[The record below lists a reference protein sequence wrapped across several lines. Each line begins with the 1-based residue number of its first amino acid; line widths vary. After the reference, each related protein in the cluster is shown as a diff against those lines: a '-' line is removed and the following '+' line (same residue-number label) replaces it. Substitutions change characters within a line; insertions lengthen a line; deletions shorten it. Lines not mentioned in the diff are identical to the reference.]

1 MKTDKSIKLGQ
12 IVKAYLYG
20 YTIEISA
27 NNIHSSQSIMVL
39 PHHQYLVL
47 KTGEIKAMNTS
58 SVSRKDNLTSLKRTM
73 RQLRRLITANFPGGK
88 DELWV
93 TLTYSQ
99 NISAVHQDDTK
110 IVYSDFKI
118 FIKRLRNKVN
128 YLEYIAILEPQASG
142 RWHIHVLFKTKDG
155 SKLYI
160 PNTKMER
167 LWGHGFTN
175 TKRLS
180 SHDNVSSYV
189 MAYVTNLKIDNEWE
203 KKKSIKGARLYLYP
217 KGVRIYRRSKGIIN
231 PKKITTTKRELG
243 KLYKLDKRTR
253 RASYRQEFIPKSS
266 NKKIIT
272 QTEFFDKKK
281 VKK

>member
-1 MKTDKSIKLGQ
+1 
-12 IVKAYLYG
+12 
-20 YTIEISA
+20 
-27 NNIHSSQSIMVL
+27 
-39 PHHQYLVL
+39 
-47 KTGEIKAMNTS
+47 
-58 SVSRKDNLTSLKRTM
+58 
-73 RQLRRLITANFPGGK
+73 
-88 DELWV
+88 
-93 TLTYSQ
+93 
-99 NISAVHQDDTK
+99 
-110 IVYSDFKI
+110 
-118 FIKRLRNKVN
+118 
-128 YLEYIAILEPQASG
+128 
-142 RWHIHVLFKTKDG
+142 
-155 SKLYI
+155 
-160 PNTKMER
+160 
-167 LWGHGFTN
+167 
-175 TKRLS
+175 
-180 SHDNVSSYV
+180 